1 MSDLLWLG
9 LLAIS
14 VVVNVILLEQV
25 HILSHEIDLFLEDY
39 KFWIEDD
46 LR

>member
-25 HILSHEIDLFLEDY
+25 RMLNREIDMFLEDCM
-39 KFWIEDD
+39 FWVEE
-46 LR
+46 